1 MKVIKYFLDLISQG
15 KEIYYVTGNH
25 DELMR
30 KFLNFKIQNFKIVNQ
45 IVLDTVKARSGFSME
60 MFLIFLSDS
69 MANKACW
76 ISL

>member
-1 MKVIKYFLDLISQG
+1 MKVVKYFLDLISMG

-45 IVLDTVKARSGFSME
+45 IVLDTPEGKVWIFHGDVFDF
-60 MFLIFLSDS
+60 FLFKLDG
-69 MANKACW
+69 
-76 ISL
+76 